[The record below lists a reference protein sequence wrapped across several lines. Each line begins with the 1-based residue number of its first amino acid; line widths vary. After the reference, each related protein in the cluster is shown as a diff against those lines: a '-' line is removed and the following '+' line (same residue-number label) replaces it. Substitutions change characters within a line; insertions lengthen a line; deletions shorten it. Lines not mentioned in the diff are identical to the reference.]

1 MVGTDIEIEEI
12 EMRPAPHEGPNDM
25 FNMCMGVVQK
35 VTETMGAMQQ
45 MSDSVVKSIRSIHS
59 NNELSSGKP
68 ARDTSRTTA
77 EKMLRQSRM
86 RRQKNRNTIME
97 TSSSSDEFSTTCDSY
112 SSDDHEVSR
121 RVKQTTNNRLPDY
134 TGTEKWKVWI
144 NRFEAVADLH
154 GWSRKERLSEALPRL
169 QGTAGDFVYDQLSSR
184 VTSSYSRLIKELEN
198 RFVEVDT
205 TKIYIT
211 KFYQMHNES
220 VQEYSAGLKRLYDK
234 GFPQRDKVTR
244 QEDLLRAF
252 FLGLQDDDA
261 RVHVELNKEPKSI
274 DEAVYHVIN
283 YAETCR
289 YPRSVDDDTYYNR
302 QKKQTRQIQNNNP
315 PNNTQSSR
323 KTTNNGQQQTSSSRK
338 IEPDNILI
346 NKGELQELLSEM
358 IGRNHF
364 SMQQSGE

>member
-1 MVGTDIEIEEI
+1 MLKYTGNQSLRKVGLIPQNQIKRKQKVETREGTTTEPDSEIHTDYSEDFEEDEPATSVNITIVQLHTVSLSTPSLRSPQVNGKPLRKSASVQMVGTDIEIEEI

-134 TGTEKWKVWI
+134 TGTHRR
-144 NRFEAVADLH
+144 NRLLFPAVSAKPHLAVLYVTSRVGLLQPQNDL
-154 GWSRKERLSEALPRL
+154 SRLSTFPY
-169 QGTAGDFVYDQLSSR
+169 QY
-184 VTSSYSRLIKELEN
+184 N
-198 RFVEVDT
+198 PEVC
-205 TKIYIT
+205 Y
-211 KFYQMHNES
+211 
-220 VQEYSAGLKRLYDK
+220 
-234 GFPQRDKVTR
+234 
-244 QEDLLRAF
+244 
-252 FLGLQDDDA
+252 
-261 RVHVELNKEPKSI
+261 
-274 DEAVYHVIN
+274 
-283 YAETCR
+283 
-289 YPRSVDDDTYYNR
+289 
-302 QKKQTRQIQNNNP
+302 
-315 PNNTQSSR
+315 
-323 KTTNNGQQQTSSSRK
+323 
-338 IEPDNILI
+338 
-346 NKGELQELLSEM
+346 
-358 IGRNHF
+358 
-364 SMQQSGE
+364 